1 MLAAPGTLRRVVIAA
16 DPQALT
22 VAEMIA
28 AMRSG
33 LRRQPNVFPLPT
45 ALIELLLR
53 AAGREEIYQ
62 RLSGSLVADPSALT
76 SLGWT
81 PRLATPTGIAKLMQ
95 ADGA

>member
-1 MLAAPGTLRRVVIAA
+1 V
-16 DPQALT
+16 D
-22 VAEMIA
+22 
-28 AMRSG
+28 SG
-33 LRRQPNVFPLPT
+33 ASRTFPLPT